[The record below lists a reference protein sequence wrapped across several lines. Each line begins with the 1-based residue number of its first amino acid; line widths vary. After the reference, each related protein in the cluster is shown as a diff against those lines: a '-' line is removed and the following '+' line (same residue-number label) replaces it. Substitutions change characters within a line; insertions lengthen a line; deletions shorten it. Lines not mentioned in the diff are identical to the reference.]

1 MFEIEKKKRG
11 EPKRVKRVG
20 ERNMGVMFKINTYSV
35 TGEMKN
41 ALHIQM
47 TKNEK
52 AK

>member
-1 MFEIEKKKRG
+1 
-11 EPKRVKRVG
+11 
-20 ERNMGVMFKINTYSV
+20 MGVMFEINTYSV

-41 ALHIQM
+41 GLHIQM

>member
-1 MFEIEKKKRG
+1 
-11 EPKRVKRVG
+11 
-20 ERNMGVMFKINTYSV
+20 MGVIFKINTYSV

-41 ALHIQM
+41 GMHIQI

>member
-1 MFEIEKKKRG
+1 MS
-11 EPKRVKRVG
+11 
-20 ERNMGVMFKINTYSV
+20 VMFKINTYSV

-41 ALHIQM
+41 GLHIQM

>member
-1 MFEIEKKKRG
+1 
-11 EPKRVKRVG
+11 
-20 ERNMGVMFKINTYSV
+20 MGVIFKINTYSV

-41 ALHIQM
+41 GMYIQI

>member
-1 MFEIEKKKRG
+1 
-11 EPKRVKRVG
+11 
-20 ERNMGVMFKINTYSV
+20 MGVMFKINTYSV

-47 TKNEK
+47 TKYEK